1 MKDHQVKHYL
11 YQAIDRV
18 TFEQI
23 LDRRTSKIV
32 WDSLKSK
39 FGGNAKVKQSL
50 LNTLRRD
57 FEILQM
63 KHSETIAE
71 YFVRVTLVANQMRS
85 NGETMPD
92 TKVVEK
98 VLRTLTER
106 FTYVVVSIEE
116 SKDVSAMT
124 IDELQSSLVVH
135 EAKFKRLDKEHNE
148 EHALRVSIGDDRFHN
163 APRERRR
170 PTYQSRGRGR
180 GRQGFGRATVKC
192 FKCHKQGHFQYEC
205 PTWERNAN
213 YVELDDEEEL
223 LLMAHVEPM
232 GSADI
237 TTEDDE
243 DAVKLDCVK
252 ISGDGVVSNDGN
264 DVEFNVALDC
274 VKENGGDVEMKNEDN
289 VALVELKNGDNVAL
303 VDCVTV
309 NGGDVKLENDVLL
322 LMAHS
327 ETKELTKEEVWFIDS
342 GCSNH
347 MTGNKKWFV
356 TLDESF
362 SHSVKLGNNARM
374 QVMGQGNVKLK
385 V

>member
-1 MKDHQVKHYL
+1 
-11 YQAIDRV
+11 
-18 TFEQI
+18 
-23 LDRRTSKIV
+23 
-32 WDSLKSK
+32 
-39 FGGNAKVKQSL
+39 
-50 LNTLRRD
+50 
-57 FEILQM
+57 
-63 KHSETIAE
+63 
-71 YFVRVTLVANQMRS
+71 MRS

-148 EHALRVSIGDDRFHN
+148 EHALHVSIGDDRFHN
-163 APRERRR
+163 EPRERRR

-205 PTWERNAN
+205 LTWERNAN

-232 GSADI
+232 ESADI

-243 DAVKLDCVK
+243 DAVT
-252 ISGDGVVSNDGN
+252 
-264 DVEFNVALDC
+264 LDC
-274 VKENGGDVEMKNEDN
+274 VKENGGDVELDN
-289 VALVELKNGDNVAL
+289 GGNMAL
-303 VDCVTV
+303 DCVTV